1 MLGTTHRPTFIKFLS
16 ALLDCL
22 DTLAAFGVDL
32 LPDFFM
38 QVLETVIQTCG
49 AKEGGNR

>member
-1 MLGTTHRPTFIKFLS
+1 MLGATHRPTFIKFLS
-16 ALLDCL
+16 ALLDGFNAL
-22 DTLAAFGVDL
+22 TAFGVDL